1 MSGENSAP
9 ALPHLT
15 AEFFVWLW
23 YASER
28 DGGTMNLGAA
38 GVCDVWV
45 EERLSFRIPD
55 EDKARAVLTGENTS
69 SAPEARAALASGK
82 VVRDVQVHLRREER
96 EYTVTL
102 RGVNL
107 DLAGVKYPGHSSE
120 GEDELLYERMYLYED
135 LWFILQQLYQRFASE
150 RAAESWYT
158 VTLPAI
164 RRWVGGGDAEQ
175 DHIEPDAFAQAAPP
189 TPHLGEE

>member
-1 MSGENSAP
+1 VSDQGTP

-28 DGGTMNLGAA
+28 DGGTMSLGEA

-55 EDKARAVLTGENTS
+55 EDKARAVLTGENTAH
-69 SAPEARAALASGK
+69 APEARAAMASGK
-82 VVRDVQVHLRREER
+82 IVRDLQMHLRREER

-107 DLAGVKYPGHSSE
+107 DLAGVKFPAHSPE
-120 GEDELLYERMYLYED
+120 GVDELLYERMYLYED
-135 LWFILQQLYQRFASE
+135 LWFVIGQLYRKFARE
-150 RAAESWYT
+150 RTADDW
-158 VTLPAI
+158 VTGTLTDI
-164 RRWVGGGDAEQ
+164 RRWVGGE
-175 DHIEPDAFAQAAPP
+175 EP
-189 TPHLGEE
+189 TPREPLQEPAYGGEE

>member
-1 MSGENSAP
+1 MSDESSAP

-28 DGGTMNLGAA
+28 DGGTMTLGAA

-107 DLAGVKYPGHSSE
+107 DLAGVKFPGHSSE

-158 VTLPAI
+158 ITLPAI
-164 RRWVGGGDAEQ
+164 RRWVGGGGAEQ
-175 DHIEPDAFAQAAPP
+175 SRIEPDAFGYADSALPS
-189 TPHLGEE
+189 LEE